1 MGPVE
6 DRVTDGISMAPTLSQ
21 GKEEE
26 FSLGTMTNTTLRLL
40 RITCRVAMNNL
51 SPNKTLLSLKRVP
64 KINTII

>member
-21 GKEEE
+21 GKEE

-40 RITCRVAMNNL
+40 RITCRVAINNL